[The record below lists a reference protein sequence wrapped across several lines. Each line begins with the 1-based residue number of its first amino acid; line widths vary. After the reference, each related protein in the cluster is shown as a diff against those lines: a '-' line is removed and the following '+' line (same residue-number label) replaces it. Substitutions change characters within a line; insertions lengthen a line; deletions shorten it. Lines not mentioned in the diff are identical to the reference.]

1 LEVCVVVFVTH
12 VVPFFEK
19 SHFLILVASQHSIR
33 LLVIVGG
40 INGTVV
46 LMKATTVIFLKL
58 LGFSDGIELGLR
70 LGAREGWRLGV
81 PLGLSDGIELG
92 LRLGTREGVR
102 LGLPLDLSDEIELG
116 LRLSTSINFTHRTH
130 IIYRPVTIQ
139 CLRGGRVQGR
149 TTVCD
154 RVTMEPPIMIVL
166 LSGMERTQ
174 QSWASSKGQM

>member
-1 LEVCVVVFVTH
+1 M
-12 VVPFFEK
+12 
-19 SHFLILVASQHSIR
+19 
-33 LLVIVGG
+33 
-40 INGTVV
+40 

-70 LGAREGWRLGV
+70 LGTREGVRLGL
-81 PLGLSDGIELG
+81 PLGFSDGFELG
-92 LRLGTREGVR
+92 LRLGTREGVRLGTREGVR
-102 LGLPLDLSDEIELG
+102 LGLPLDLSDGIELG
-116 LRLSTSINFTHRTH
+116 LRLGISIIFTHRTH

-139 CLRGGRVQGR
+139 CLRGGRVQGI

-154 RVTMEPPIMIVL
+154 PVTMEPLIKIVL